1 MVGRVRMC
9 VGGAVDA
16 AEVAVVARWG
26 RAVRQS
32 VTASLAL
39 ETSTVGWPACVIIVV
54 SSAAHLYIQYIY
66 SPATNGPDLLRLVS
80 LPPHSLNIQLYIINN
95 KTQVEFK

>member
-9 VGGAVDA
+9 VGGAVGA

-39 ETSTVGWPACVIIVV
+39 ETSTVGWPACVIIV
-54 SSAAHLYIQYIY
+54 SSAVHLYIQ
-66 SPATNGPDLLRLVS
+66 
-80 LPPHSLNIQLYIINN
+80 NIQPCYQRPGPAASGESTTALTQYTIIYYI
-95 KTQVEFK
+95 QLSSSRV